1 MKTNTKVDTEMSNIK
16 YLTYLT
22 YKKFE
27 YALKIEDKIKSFTL
41 FSFHIV

>member
-1 MKTNTKVDTEMSNIK
+1 MSNIK

-27 YALKIEDKIKSFTL
+27 YALKIEDKIKFFRLSLCFHFTSFNIQ
-41 FSFHIV
+41 F